1 MIHFMKNVSMIGGL
15 LMLCAAGA
23 GRYSLD
29 GPCIRDIAGLFQQER
44 V

>member
-1 MIHFMKNVSMIGGL
+1 MVGGF

-29 GPCIRDIAGLFQQER
+29 GPCIRPEYLR
-44 V
+44 T

>member
-1 MIHFMKNVSMIGGL
+1 MIGGL

-29 GPCIRDIAGLFQQER
+29 GPCILPEYLRT
-44 V
+44 